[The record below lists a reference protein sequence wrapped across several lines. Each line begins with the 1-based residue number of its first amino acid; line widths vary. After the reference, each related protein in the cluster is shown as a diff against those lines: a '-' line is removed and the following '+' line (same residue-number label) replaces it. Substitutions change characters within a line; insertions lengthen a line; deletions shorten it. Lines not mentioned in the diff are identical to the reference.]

1 MAGRLSLWGAGQI
14 LRTFFGRTAEPP
26 PAFYLAFI
34 KDVAPTPYMS
44 GAELNEPDVEAGYS
58 RVEIPNEAVNWD
70 SEEGMLHVTSNLI
83 DFNFVTASA
92 DWGRI
97 GYWALCN
104 ASVDGYTYFIGEME
118 EELIVLAGDQPV
130 LAADELVIELGPFF
144 TEEDF

>member
-1 MAGRLSLWGAGQI
+1 MSGRLSLWGAGQI

-26 PAFYLAFI
+26 PNFYLALVRDI
-34 KDVAPTPYMS
+34 APTPYMS
-44 GAELNEPDVEAGYS
+44 GSELDEPEVEAGYG
-58 RVEIPNEAVNWD
+58 RVAIPNEATSWD
-70 SEEGMLHVTSNLI
+70 SEEGLLHVTSNLL
-83 DFNFVTASA
+83 DFSFVTATI

-104 ASVDGYTYFIGEME
+104 ADVEGYTYFIGEME

-130 LAADELVIELGPFF
+130 LGADELVVELGPFF